1 MVSNAGFLSIKFV
14 DGTQLLIDQLADQ
27 HYYSFSL
34 HATMEGYG
42 FYENSVSLWTC
53 VLLSGRL
60 SSYNVLS
67 FTLYHVLRFVFF
79 PARWNLDFRRL
90 HGCDGTNNAGVQSPC
105 RSQRSRNFSII

>member
-60 SSYNVLS
+60 SSYCSLIHIVLPRVALCLLS
-67 FTLYHVLRFVFF
+67 SAVE
-79 PARWNLDFRRL
+79 
-90 HGCDGTNNAGVQSPC
+90 S
-105 RSQRSRNFSII
+105 